1 MLEYEREN
9 LALNALNLLANE
21 EQLELYKRQMVHD
34 RRTDDVYRSAMVGLL
49 IEIRDLLKRGADG
62 N

>member
-34 RRTDDVYRSAMVGLL
+34 RRTDDAYRSAMVGLL